1 LPPSRALPFA
11 PLRRVVRAIA
21 VPIALSAR
29 AVYIASAVIDRALV
43 QRLMTAAADGD
54 RTAVE
59 PLFQVLWPMSVDY
72 ATKLVGD
79 RALAEDCVQD
89 ALVKLFAQVD
99 QFDRER
105 DGTAWALALVTWQA
119 RTIRKQRERRRED
132 DVAANPSYEMDA
144 DPIFRTAI
152 DEVLASMPAR
162 DRDVI
167 LASIVDDD
175 ALRDTLAPATFR
187 KRLER
192 ALSRLRLSW
201 RSRHGTL

>member
-1 LPPSRALPFA
+1 
-11 PLRRVVRAIA
+11 
-21 VPIALSAR
+21 
-29 AVYIASAVIDRALV
+29 
-43 QRLMTAAADGD
+43 MTAAADGD
-54 RTAVE
+54 RSAVE
-59 PLFQVLWPMSVDY
+59 PLFQLLWPFGVDY

-79 RALAEDCVQD
+79 RALAEDCVQE

-99 QFDRER
+99 RFDRER
-105 DGTAWALALVTWQA
+105 DGTAWALAFVTWQA
-119 RTIRKQRERRRED
+119 RTLRKQRERRRED
-132 DVAANPSYEMDA
+132 DVEADHAVGEMA
-144 DPIFRTAI
+144 SDPIFRAAI
-152 DEVLASMPAR
+152 DEVLASLPAR

-167 LASIVDDD
+167 IASIVDDD